1 MSEVVLLF
9 AKDDLR
15 AAKAVIGLLR
25 REGLSAEAMERAAR
39 TSDEAQFSQALNVAG
54 CVVTLWSA
62 KLLRDPILV
71 GLARAADRRRVLV
84 SASLD
89 GVEPPADIEATYMTD
104 VPSMTANGDPS
115 GTQALLRAVRDTLD
129 RSPELTREDFLRSF
143 FFFGGLH
150 FGNTLDDV
158 VKRFGLPSE
167 STESWAAYESSNA
180 DGPGLFLVQTHP
192 DTKLIGYVVVH
203 GKGGIDFLT
212 RHDVS
217 DPRLTFIG
225 MHKDEIFKVLGAPT
239 QNLGELEDGRVAFG
253 YHTLVGVE
261 ATAPDGESARF
272 GLVIYV
278 LFYLTSRDIP
288 FCVAM
293 SVQWD
298 PVPLP
303 DEGTAESA

>member
-1 MSEVVLLF
+1 MTEVVLLF
-9 AKDDLR
+9 AKDDAR
-15 AAKAVIGLLR
+15 AAKSVAGLLR
-25 REGLSAEAMERAAR
+25 REGVSAEALDLAAGGDARAGKI
-39 TSDEAQFSQALNVAG
+39 LNSAG

-62 KLLRDPILV
+62 KLLRDPMLV
-71 GLARAADRRRVLV
+71 EFARTADRRRVLV

-89 GVEPPADIEATYMTD
+89 GTEPPVDIEAMHMAE
-104 VPSMTANGDPS
+104 VPGTGRAAKADPNG
-115 GTQALLRAVRDTLD
+115 TRALLHAVRDTLD

-167 STESWAAYESSNA
+167 SAESWAAYENSNA
-180 DGPGLFLVQTHP
+180 EGLGLFLVQTHP

-203 GKGGIDFLT
+203 GKGGIDFLA
-212 RHDVS
+212 RNDVA
-217 DPRLTFIG
+217 DPRLAFIG

-272 GLVIYV
+272 ELVIYV

-298 PVPLP
+298 PVPLA
-303 DEGTAESA
+303 EESAQDG

>member
-1 MSEVVLLF
+1 MTEVVLLF
-9 AKDDLR
+9 AKSDAR
-15 AAKAVIGLLR
+15 AARAVIDLLR
-25 REGLSAEAMERAAR
+25 REGVSAHAADMTITALEERTRAG
-39 TSDEAQFSQALNVAG
+39 QALNAAG
-54 CVVTLWSA
+54 CVITLWSS
-62 KLLRDPILV
+62 KLLRDPHLV
-71 GLARAADRRRVLV
+71 DYARAADHRRALV

-89 GVEPPADIEATYMTD
+89 GTEPPPDIEATHKTQFPGMAARAD
-104 VPSMTANGDPS
+104 ANG
-115 GTQALLRAVRDTLD
+115 TEALLRAVRETLE
-129 RSPELTREDFLRSF
+129 RAPEVTREDFLRSF

-150 FGNTLDDV
+150 FGNTIDDV

-167 STESWAAYESSNA
+167 STESWAAYENSDG

-203 GKGGIDFLT
+203 GKGGIDFLA
-212 RHDVS
+212 RHDVN
-217 DPRLTFIG
+217 DPRLAFIG
-225 MHKDEIFKVLGAPT
+225 MHKDDIFKVLGAPT

-261 ATAPDGESARF
+261 ATAPSGETARF

-303 DEGTAESA
+303 EESA

>member
-1 MSEVVLLF
+1 MTEVVLLF
-9 AKDDLR
+9 AKDDVR
-15 AAKAVIGLLR
+15 AAKSVVGLLR
-25 REGLSAEAMERAAR
+25 REGVSAEGVDPGVRAGEEGR
-39 TSDEAQFSQALNVAG
+39 FSQALNSAG

-71 GLARAADRRRVLV
+71 EFARMADRRHVLV

-89 GVEPPADIEATYMTD
+89 GTEPPADIEATHMKE
-104 VPSMTANGDPS
+104 VPGMDAKADPNGL
-115 GTQALLRAVRDTLD
+115 QALLHAVRDTLD

-143 FFFGGLH
+143 FFFGGIH

-158 VKRFGLPSE
+158 IKRFGLPSE
-167 STESWAAYESSNA
+167 STESWAAYENSNA

-203 GKGGIDFLT
+203 GKGGIDFLA
-212 RHDVS
+212 RHEVS
-217 DPRLTFIG
+217 DPRLAFIG

-303 DEGTAESA
+303 EENA

>member
-1 MSEVVLLF
+1 
-9 AKDDLR
+9 
-15 AAKAVIGLLR
+15 
-25 REGLSAEAMERAAR
+25 
-39 TSDEAQFSQALNVAG
+39 
-54 CVVTLWSA
+54 
-62 KLLRDPILV
+62 
-71 GLARAADRRRVLV
+71 
-84 SASLD
+84 
-89 GVEPPADIEATYMTD
+89 
-104 VPSMTANGDPS
+104 
-115 GTQALLRAVRDTLD
+115 
-129 RSPELTREDFLRSF
+129 
-143 FFFGGLH
+143 
-150 FGNTLDDV
+150 
-158 VKRFGLPSE
+158 
-167 STESWAAYESSNA
+167 
-180 DGPGLFLVQTHP
+180 VQTHP

-212 RHDVS
+212 RHDVA
-217 DPRLTFIG
+217 DPRLAFIG

-298 PVPLP
+298 PVPLA
-303 DEGTAESA
+303 EESAQDG

>member
-1 MSEVVLLF
+1 MTEVVLLF
-9 AKDDLR
+9 AKEDVR
-15 AAKAVIGLLR
+15 AAKAVVNLLR
-25 REGLSAEAMERAAR
+25 RGGVSA
-39 TSDEAQFSQALNVAG
+39 QALSRINGAADGAEFDHAVNGAG
-54 CVVTLWSA
+54 CVVALWSSS
-62 KLLRDPILV
+62 LLRDPALIDY
-71 GLARAADRRRVLV
+71 ARAADRRRALV

-89 GVEPPADIEATYMTD
+89 GSEPPADIEALHA
-104 VPSMTANGDPS
+104 TAFPGTAAKADPS
-115 GTQALLRAVRDTLD
+115 GSQALFRAVRETLD
-129 RSPELTREDFLRSF
+129 RTPEISREDFLRSF

-158 VKRFGLPSE
+158 IKRFGLPSE
-167 STESWAAYESSNA
+167 SSESWAAYENSNV

-203 GKGGIDFLT
+203 GKGGIDFLA
-212 RHDVS
+212 RHEVV
-217 DPRLTFIG
+217 DPRLAFIG
-225 MHKDEIFKVLGAPT
+225 MHKDEIFKILGAPT
-239 QNLGELEDGRVAFG
+239 QNLGEFEDGRVVFG

-303 DEGTAESA
+303 ETDGETA